1 MKHISEIY
9 LMGKPLKQGDH
20 QSLEPL
26 ELDVRGVLPPSIG
39 QLQHLIALSIVNS
52 ALTGE
57 LPPSLGEIPSL
68 KMIWLDHNRCE
79 KRLFWRRF

>member
-26 ELDVRGVLPPSIG
+26 ELDVRRVLPPSIG
-39 QLQHLIALSIVNS
+39 QLQHLIALSILN
-52 ALTGE
+52 
-57 LPPSLGEIPSL
+57 
-68 KMIWLDHNRCE
+68 
-79 KRLFWRRF
+79 